1 MGTLAGIQYQHAHD
15 SRGTGCLKAVSAAYR
30 SMAMILGIEST
41 AHTLSFGLVS
51 EEGEA
56 LPSSSD
62 LYTPEEGGIHPREAA
77 DHHSEIAGY
86 LLRNLMNENSLQPSD
101 ISAIAFSQGPGLGPC
116 LRVGASIARGL
127 SHSWDVPLVGV
138 NHCVAHNEIGRNQTN
153 CNDPVLLYV
162 SGGNTQIIARRGGRY
177 RVLGETLDIG
187 IGNMLD
193 KFARTHG
200 MAFPG
205 GPKIEVLANDWL
217 AMNSHCTM
225 DGISLPYA
233 VQGMDLSF
241 SGVMTAANQKISDGH
256 TLEEVCWSLQEHSF
270 AACIEVAERAMAH
283 TGKEQLLLGGGVA
296 CNTRINEM
304 ARVMCEE
311 RGATSY
317 CPPKAFCVDNGTMI
331 AELGRRMLSVSEST
345 VLEDSAVSPG
355 LRTDQTIVRWD

>member
-1 MGTLAGIQYQHAHD
+1 M
-15 SRGTGCLKAVSAAYR
+15 SAAYG
-30 SMAMILGIEST
+30 SMTMILGIEST

-51 EEGEA
+51 EDGEA

-77 DHHSEIAGY
+77 DHHSEIAGH
-86 LLRNLMNENSLQPSD
+86 LLQNLMNNNSLKSSD
-101 ISAIAFSQGPGLGPC
+101 ISAVAFSQGPGLGPC

-138 NHCVAHNEIGRNQTN
+138 NHCVAHIEIGRNQTN

-162 SGGNTQIIARRGGRY
+162 SGGNTQIIARKSGRY

-193 KFARTHG
+193 KFARSNG
-200 MAFPG
+200 MPFPG
-205 GPKIEVLANDWL
+205 GPKIEKLADDWV
-217 AMNSHCTM
+217 ASNSECNM
-225 DGISLPYA
+225 EGIVLPYA

-241 SGVMTAANQKISDGH
+241 SGAMTAANQKVADGH
-256 TLEEVCWSLQEHSF
+256 SLEEVCWALQEHTF

-283 TGKEQLLLGGGVA
+283 SGKDELLLGGGVA

-304 ARVMCEE
+304 ATIMCEE
-311 RGATSY
+311 RGAIAY
-317 CPPKAFCVDNGTMI
+317 CPPKSYCVDNGTMI
-331 AELGRRMLSVSEST
+331 AELGRRMLSVSET
-345 VLEDSAVSPG
+345 TKLPDSAVSPG
-355 LRTDQTIVRWD
+355 LRTDQTMVTWD